1 MNEKLSHLSEK
12 QVQEL
17 IERYYDK
24 EKVSDLISDYNL
36 KFRPSQLVKHF
47 PPEVLEK
54 KCTYCDFNL
63 IKPRV
68 SRDYQSWKTIPEYC
82 PNCGHEDSGIC
93 SCQSCKALEWHQKDR
108 ERQEKQDFID
118 IWLNHEDEEKIDLDD
133 LSFTDKV
140 FLGALLREGISED
153 YNYIKAIERFITP
166 LTPTLEFRSE
176 IINRLSEIGAIVI
189 HQSTDSEFI
198 EIVDYE
204 EGNYRYY
211 TYKVKWTLNVQSN
224 ELNKVS
230 LVDSIINP
238 SDIGNEDCEE
248 AFLLWKKIALYESIE
263 YFEHSV
269 NNILGIDYNIG
280 DKTRT
285 VLNDLTTDYSVS
297 QIYGI
302 LYKSTNNALRFQ
314 AERGVS
320 MKHASNTIVGNAQS
334 FAERARINKW
344 ELQKYNR
351 IKDCP
356 QSALSRFF
364 FERIIKIGFDGF
376 NEIPSLNRILE

>member
-1 MNEKLSHLSEK
+1 MSEKLSHLSNDEIL
-12 QVQEL
+12 EL
-17 IERYYDK
+17 IERYYSK
-24 EKVSDLISDYNL
+24 EKVSNLISDYKL
-36 KFRPSQLVKHF
+36 DLRPSQLVRHL
-47 PPEVLEK
+47 PPEVLDT
-54 KCTYCDFNL
+54 KCTYCEVNL
-63 IKPRV
+63 IKPRLP
-68 SRDYQSWKTIPEYC
+68 RDYQSWKMVLEYC
-82 PNCGHEDSGIC
+82 PSCGHEEGGFC
-93 SCQSCKALEWHQKDR
+93 SCKNCKAIEWYHQDR
-108 ERQEKQDFID
+108 ERQEKQDFLD
-118 IWLNHEDEEKIDLDD
+118 IWLNHEDEEKIELEDLT
-133 LSFTDKV
+133 FTEKV
-140 FLGALLREGISED
+140 YLGALLREGISED
-153 YNYIKAIERFITP
+153 YNYIKPIESFISP
-166 LTPTLEFRSE
+166 LTPTYEFRSE
-176 IINRLSEIGAIVI
+176 IINTLSDIGSIVI
-189 HQSTDSEFI
+189 HHSTDSEFI

-211 TYKVKWTLNVQSN
+211 PYKVKWALNIRSR
-224 ELNKVS
+224 ELNKVP
-230 LVDSIINP
+230 LVESIINP
-238 SDIGNEDCEE
+238 SEIQETDYDE

-280 DKTRT
+280 EKTRT
-285 VLNDLTTDYSVS
+285 VLNDLTNDFSVS

-302 LYKSTNNALRFQ
+302 LYRSTNNALRFQ

-351 IKDCP
+351 IKNLP

-376 NEIPSLNRILE
+376 NEIPDLSRIRN